1 MKKTST
7 TNILAKIFKKTP
19 EKKVKKK
26 TKPKVAKKSTPPK
39 AKVVKKNIPVK
50 KTKTKKV
57 TATKIKKNL
66 KTVSKKA
73 APEKVEIKTDNLRI
87 SKSNEVKPEIKKV
100 KKQETEKREY
110 KVKDYVVYPKHGVG
124 QITEFKKI
132 NIGGIDVETY
142 VLKFEKDKANGM
154 VPVNKQSHL
163 RPLATINQ
171 VNKCISILKS
181 KPKIKRSMWS
191 RRAQEYEAKISSGK
205 IYELAEVVRDLN
217 KGDDLMVD
225 QSYSERQLFEKAY
238 ERILSEFQI
247 VMGVSL
253 EDTQKKLDKALK
265 RNLEGQPKTIA
276 APTKIK
282 DPAADPDADSVQIT
296 DTENLTSGDQ
306 LQAVERVLKRTR
318 GIASYEIISEKKL
331 IGLLEPWLGTG
342 NVTADLP
349 IPVMIDVILNPEKRF
364 NEKGLRIELSAVA
377 PGAKLDTHGRWRQN
391 LERGLQTMRILA
403 GLILMLVTIATATVI
418 IFATRA
424 GLGTNKETVE
434 VLHLIGA
441 HDKFIS
447 RQFERQFLT
456 LSLLSCIIGY
466 GAAAGIFHMLFI
478 LMTDMEDMQF
488 YLLLLGVPFL
498 SILMTWLIIRNFVI
512 RTLAKAL

>member
-26 TKPKVAKKSTPPK
+26 AVIKVTKKPTPKITKKIVPIKKAKVAKKITP
-39 AKVVKKNIPVK
+39 IK
-50 KTKTKKV
+50 KTTI
-57 TATKIKKNL
+57 KIKKNL
-66 KTVSKKA
+66 KTVAKK
-73 APEKVEIKTDNLRI
+73 PVPLNTGVKTDNLRI
-87 SKSNEVKPEIKKV
+87 SKSNEVKPEIIKV
-100 KKQETEKREY
+100 KKQETEKKEY

-247 VMGVSL
+247 VMGLSM

-265 RNLEGQPKTIA
+265 RNLEAQEKPSVPIA
-276 APTKIK
+276 KIAP
-282 DPAADPDADSVQIT
+282 PQIT
-296 DTENLTSGDQ
+296 DDESSNEVDDQ
-306 LQAVERVLKRTR
+306 VVE
-318 GIASYEIISEKKL
+318 
-331 IGLLEPWLGTG
+331 
-342 NVTADLP
+342 
-349 IPVMIDVILNPEKRF
+349 
-364 NEKGLRIELSAVA
+364 
-377 PGAKLDTHGRWRQN
+377 
-391 LERGLQTMRILA
+391 
-403 GLILMLVTIATATVI
+403 
-418 IFATRA
+418 
-424 GLGTNKETVE
+424 
-434 VLHLIGA
+434 
-441 HDKFIS
+441 
-447 RQFERQFLT
+447 
-456 LSLLSCIIGY
+456 
-466 GAAAGIFHMLFI
+466 
-478 LMTDMEDMQF
+478 
-488 YLLLLGVPFL
+488 
-498 SILMTWLIIRNFVI
+498 
-512 RTLAKAL
+512 